1 MKFQPKLFVTIPYI
15 KLGYATTKL
24 PIFVVLAVAV
34 GVDVV
39 AGVVVAVGVD
49 VVAGVVVAVVVVE
62 TFRELALPLQ
72 PQETRPVIKFC

>member
-39 AGVVVAVGVD
+39 AGVVVAV
-49 VVAGVVVAVVVVE
+49 VAVVVVE

>member
-15 KLGYATTKL
+15 KLGYAKTKL

-39 AGVVVAVGVD
+39 AGVVVAV
-49 VVAGVVVAVVVVE
+49 VVVE
-62 TFRELALPLQ
+62 AKKDVPGIGAAAATSRNEASN
-72 PQETRPVIKFC
+72 

>member
-15 KLGYATTKL
+15 KLSYATTKL

-39 AGVVVAVGVD
+39 AGVVVA
-49 VVAGVVVAVVVVE
+49 VVAVVVVE

>member
-39 AGVVVAVGVD
+39 AGVVVAV
-49 VVAGVVVAVVVVE
+49 VVVE

>member
-24 PIFVVLAVAV
+24 PIFVVLAFAV

-39 AGVVVAVGVD
+39 AGVVVA
-49 VVAGVVVAVVVVE
+49 VVAVVVVE